1 MTSTI
6 TTTHN
11 SFMRPLGSTGLQL
24 SALGLG
30 TVKIGRNEQVKYPTT
45 FSIPDD
51 VAVSR
56 LLAQAHE
63 LGINLIDTAPA
74 YGNSEE
80 RLGQLLPKRQDWVL
94 VTKVGE
100 EFIAGKSVFDF
111 SAAHT
116 RASIERSLKRL
127 QTDYL
132 DIVLIHSDGDD
143 EKLLADGA
151 CIAMLRDC
159 QQQGLIRA
167 IGMSTKTIA
176 GGLRA
181 VDMLDVVMVTCN
193 LQQQDQAVIDLAQA
207 RNKGALIK
215 KGLMSGHVQ
224 DASRDLVKENMVL
237 NFSQPGITSM
247 IIGTIN
253 PQHLAS
259 NVATAKAV
267 LANICQAG

>member
-1 MTSTI
+1 MTSEAPI
-6 TTTHN
+6 HSN
-11 SFMRPLGSTGLQL
+11 FLRPLGSTGLQI
-24 SALGLG
+24 STLGLG
-30 TVKIGRNEQVKYPTT
+30 TVKIGRNEQVKYPAS

-51 VAVSR
+51 AVVSK

-80 RLGQLLPKRQDWVL
+80 RLGQLLQNRQNWVI

-100 EFIAGKSVFDF
+100 EFVGNKSVFDF
-111 SAAHT
+111 SAGHT
-116 RASIERSLKRL
+116 RASVERSLKRL
-127 QTDYL
+127 KTDFL
-132 DIVLIHSDGDD
+132 DIVLLHSDGND
-143 EKLLADGA
+143 EDILNEGS
-151 CIAMLRDC
+151 CIAMLREC

-181 VDMLDVVMVTCN
+181 AQLLDVVMVTYN
-193 LQQQDQAVIDLAQA
+193 LQQRDQAVVDLAHSL
-207 RNKGALIK
+207 NKGVLVK

-224 DASRDLVKENMVL
+224 DAGRDLVKESMML
-237 NFSQPGITSM
+237 NFSQPGIASM

-253 PQHLAS
+253 PHHLAS

-267 LANICQAG
+267 LGNP